1 MSAAAWVAVADAA
14 VAFLLV
20 VSAGF
25 ALVGAWALAKF
36 ASFDKRLHGPTKA
49 TTLGVG
55 GALLASMLG
64 FAALHGEVAVHELLV
79 AAFLFVTAPVS
90 AHMLVR
96 AAHRAAPAAAA
107 GEGEGRAGGDASS
120 VRPN

>member
-1 MSAAAWVAVADAA
+1 MSAFDWVAIADAI

-20 VSAGF
+20 VSAAF
-25 ALVGAWALAKF
+25 ALVGSWALAKF
-36 ASFDKRLHGPTKA
+36 RSFDKRLHGPTKA

-64 FAALHGEVAVHELLV
+64 FAALRGEVAVHELLV

-96 AAHRAAPAAAA
+96 AAQRAAPDAPPDAAP
-107 GEGEGRAGGDASS
+107 GKDSS
-120 VRPN
+120 VRLN

>member
-1 MSAAAWVAVADAA
+1 MNAPAWIAIADAV
-14 VAFLLV
+14 VASLLV

-36 ASFDKRLHGPTKA
+36 ADFDKRLHGPTKA

-64 FAALHGEVAVHELLV
+64 FAALRGEVAVHEVLV

-96 AAHRAAPAAAA
+96 AAHRVAPD
-107 GEGEGRAGGDASS
+107 RAEQGGDADASS